1 MIKLSESQK
10 YDVIRI
16 LRNLASLDWNF
27 NQAEAARIRMIG
39 LKMDLHVNKIDE
51 ALAEDFED
59 IGGIQTRLK
68 RFEEE
73 SQQKFLYQQCLLL
86 LMADR
91 KISTEEREAIEGI
104 RPALGLDQAFHE
116 QIMAWV
122 EEYATWEQRG
132 EELVGGPLY
141 G

>member
-1 MIKLSESQK
+1 VIKLSESQK

-91 KISTEEREAIEGI
+91 KISTEEREAIEAI

>member
-91 KISTEEREAIEGI
+91 KISTEEREAIEAI

>member
-1 MIKLSESQK
+1 M
-10 YDVIRI
+10 IRI

-91 KISTEEREAIEGI
+91 KISTEEREAIEAI